1 MPFEA
6 PLLTEPVFTPPLIG
20 CTAENIENFV
30 DTEQGN
36 SGFLLF
42 TLFISILRCF
52 FVQPSQAFIYRAK
65 SYYCCRMLTHFLLK
79 LSSFFFFLPRKPSET
94 FMSRA
99 LCTELW
105 RQISVTLL
113 LYYFDLANIEQLM
126 CRRDNSAGCLC
137 RSVLHSSSFTPL
149 FFFHRTVYLLW

>member
-1 MPFEA
+1 MKLHTTAFLGFCVGKNPYYKAALNMPFEA
-6 PLLTEPVFTPPLIG
+6 PLLTEPMFTPPLIG

-52 FVQPSQAFIYRAK
+52 FVKPSQAFIYRAK

-79 LSSFFFFLPRKPSET
+79 LSSFFFFFPGSHQRRSRQGHYVPSCGG
-94 FMSRA
+94 RY
-99 LCTELW
+99 
-105 RQISVTLL
+105 R
-113 LYYFDLANIEQLM
+113 
-126 CRRDNSAGCLC
+126 
-137 RSVLHSSSFTPL
+137 
-149 FFFHRTVYLLW
+149 

>member
-6 PLLTEPVFTPPLIG
+6 PLLTEPVFTPPLTG

-79 LSSFFFFLPRKPSET
+79 VYSFFSSQEAIRDVHVKGI
-94 FMSRA
+94 MYRA
-99 LCTELW
+99 VEAD
-105 RQISVTLL
+105 IGNAADFYITL
-113 LYYFDLANIEQLM
+113 I
-126 CRRDNSAGCLC
+126 
-137 RSVLHSSSFTPL
+137 
-149 FFFHRTVYLLW
+149 